1 MGEAMQWPAASLGKS
16 ASTHAGMTSRRGWG
30 LARKRTITVAIVA
43 IMGVSATL
51 AIMQQQPIDA
61 NATGRSTTSS
71 TGPPSYPPGTRFIRI
86 RTLESRSVWSLEG
99 FDAQHVL
106 SQIAELKPDVLERFV
121 SGPQNVG
128 ALVPVAPGSPPM
140 TVGQFL
146 NASTKACRCY
156 IIPRLSLSDY
166 DRGTL
171 YTEAQDLLTLP
182 VSPQMR
188 YLSLDN
194 WGPFAQGHAPDEI
207 KGMFQRLYSQGWL
220 GIGVNECD
228 GYSQSYGYA
237 TFSDFCVST
246 SYWRP
251 DRNTLASILTEP
263 NIKLVLLYIDF
274 PRQMADFSSLQ
285 PDREAWVLTHKI
297 VPAQSAD
304 GFLFVYPI
312 AQDSWNS
319 ASRFTSQQGP
329 FNGRSLYDVMKG
341 LMARYDT
348 AGLSPAVI
356 APNSNRLADA
366 VMSPQ
371 SNSTSALVPISGGD
385 SD

>member
-1 MGEAMQWPAASLGKS
+1 
-16 ASTHAGMTSRRGWG
+16 

-51 AIMQQQPIDA
+51 AIMQQQQPIDA

-71 TGPPSYPPGTRFIRI
+71 TGPPSHPPGTRFIRI

-106 SQIAELKPDVLERFV
+106 SQIADLKPDVLERFV

-146 NASTKACRCY
+146 NASTKACGCY

-319 ASRFTSQQGP
+319 AACFTSQQGP

-348 AGLSPAVI
+348 AGLSPVVI

-366 VMSPQ
+366 VMSLQ